1 MQSPTSDGDQR
12 SSDAPPSAPNDAP
25 GSRGSIGNGAWR
37 MARRVG
43 VTIVG
48 SVVLGVGLILLVTP
62 GPAFVVIP
70 IGLGILSLEFEWARR
85 WLHEVKRR
93 IGDVLPH
100 GERDRVRVR
109 SGDSETTPR

>member
-1 MQSPTSDGDQR
+1 MQFPTSDGDQR
-12 SSDAPPSAPNDAP
+12 SSDASPSASNEGPRPDGKA
-25 GSRGSIGNGAWR
+25 GLGNGAWR

-100 GERDRVRVR
+100 GARERVQVR
-109 SGDSETTPR
+109 SGNS